1 MVRVYSFLS
10 FGQVEIVVREERRD
24 DESVVREEM
33 MKEEKLVALSPH
45 QRPPRSPS
53 GGPRLIIAAQSG
65 IEYILKPLLS
75 TLCPCRRYISRCT
88 TGALPV
94 FVWNFYRIC
103 KWAAVSTSLRRAG
116 RGPICVRGVV
126 TNLIFIRWSLQCTV
140 EWYRSQALA
149 DKTWIHSIIR
159 AEWRSPLR
167 DRRMTISIVSLWW
180 CKAAQA
186 IRAPIYPVVR
196 RIMSALILM
205 NILDLIVEKNMC
217 CFVFAE
223 IICL

>member
-1 MVRVYSFLS
+1 MSSLCIGSTFDFQVAPPPSADKVALFAMSCLAIFHLSTGAKEMVRVYSFLS

-45 QRPPRSPS
+45 ERPPRSPS

-103 KWAAVSTSLRRAG
+103 K
-116 RGPICVRGVV
+116 
-126 TNLIFIRWSLQCTV
+126 
-140 EWYRSQALA
+140 
-149 DKTWIHSIIR
+149 
-159 AEWRSPLR
+159 
-167 DRRMTISIVSLWW
+167 
-180 CKAAQA
+180 
-186 IRAPIYPVVR
+186 
-196 RIMSALILM
+196 
-205 NILDLIVEKNMC
+205 
-217 CFVFAE
+217 
-223 IICL
+223 

>member
-1 MVRVYSFLS
+1 MGMS
-10 FGQVEIVVREERRD
+10 GD
-24 DESVVREEM
+24 DERGEAVLSLHMRGLLGHPAGVRP
-33 MKEEKLVALSPH
+33 SNH
-45 QRPPRSPS
+45 SRSIGNRPGSIISLTSHGPS
-53 GGPRLIIAAQSG
+53 FPPCVGAAG
-65 IEYILKPLLS
+65 IFQGEPS
-75 TLCPCRRYISRCT
+75 SARCQY
-88 TGALPV
+88 L
-94 FVWNFYRIC
+94 FFYWIC
-103 KWAAVSTSLRRAG
+103 KWAAVSTRLRRAG

-126 TNLIFIRWSLQCTV
+126 TNLIFIRWSLHRTV